1 MHEMQPPFPHID
13 IDRLVDAAK
22 LCYPRIGTK
31 DQNRNQFGSIQILGK
46 EPSSNLVPSTG
57 PQIEGVTKIKAQAPL
72 EGPIKKKKKI
82 SKGVE
87 VRDVKE
93 ENEKVPMDVNKVP
106 SEKKKKKKSSK
117 EAEVLAFKQI
127 PTGEAEIQV
136 VLEVTGEKKKKKKKV
151 ALANDVLVEKKKKKS
166 KSKETK
172 VQVVVEIAEKKKKET
187 KEIEV
192 PQGVNEVPK
201 VEKKKKKKSKE
212 TDAVQKAEITVEKK
226 KKKKHSAPN
235 PVSGDKEKKK
245 KTDCAPA
252 AQ

>member
-1 MHEMQPPFPHID
+1 MQPPFPHID

-57 PQIEGVTKIKAQAPL
+57 PQIEGVTKKKAQAPL

-87 VRDVKE
+87 VRDLKE
-93 ENEKVPMDVNKVP
+93 ENEKAPTDVNKVP
-106 SEKKKKKKSSK
+106 SEKKKKKKKSTK

-136 VLEVTGEKKKKKKKV
+136 VLEVTGEKKKKKKKI
-151 ALANDVLVEKKKKKS
+151 ALATDVLVEKKKKKKS
-166 KSKETK
+166 KSKETE
-172 VQVVVEIAEKKKKET
+172 VQVAVEITEKKKKEI
-187 KEIEV
+187 KEVEV
-192 PQGVNEVPK
+192 PPGVNEVPK

-226 KKKKHSAPN
+226 KKKKHSAAN
-235 PVSGDKEKKK
+235 PVSDDKEKKK